1 MADKIRIFVISAFI
15 IVLFSSNLFA
25 QEEKNPE
32 ITLRTPYNT
41 MLIHLAYLQKD
52 NYQPGKAARALNVQD
67 PTSKKAKK
75 LAAQLKKI
83 YDARGLFVMLEDIP
97 DDPDFRD
104 SVTGKN
110 VYQPFEELPDVFL
123 RKVNG
128 KWRYSKETIANI
140 PELYD
145 QTFPVEFD
153 FIFEYFPEFV
163 YKKFLGMQIWK
174 YIGLLIYFILG
185 FVLYR
190 VFAWFFGILLIAFSN
205 KLKRPR
211 IQDLANNF
219 IKPVARPLSLLL
231 ILWMVS
237 IFQPALQLPVTLSLI
252 INYAI
257 RGLIPLT
264 ITIIAFRLAD
274 FFKDFI
280 RILASKT
287 RTTVDDNLVP
297 LLGKTFKIVVV
308 IFGAIFILQSVGI
321 QITALIA
328 GVSIGG
334 LAIALAAQ
342 DTIKHFFGSLT
353 IFTDQPF
360 EVGDWIIFDG
370 GEGMVEEVGI
380 RSTRIR
386 TFYNSLISIPN
397 GKLADSKID
406 NMGRRRYRRYV
417 AKLSITYDTPPEKI
431 DAFVKGLRK
440 IVDTHPGTWKDYYQ
454 VHLNDFGD
462 SAIQILFYIFFDAA
476 DWTKEL
482 EGRHQVIYEIIKLAS
497 ELKVRFAFPTQT
509 VHIEDFPEKQP
520 KTPGHDIQE
529 ASMETDLKKF
539 EDRMRDNYGKIEKK

>member
-1 MADKIRIFVISAFI
+1 MADKIRIFALMLFILISFPPDAH
-15 IVLFSSNLFA
+15 A
-25 QEEKNPE
+25 QEDDDFE
-32 ITLRTPYNT
+32 ITLQTPYNAVRT
-41 MLIHLAYLQKD
+41 HLAFLQKN
-52 NYQPGKAARALNVQD
+52 NYQPEKAAQALNVQD
-67 PTSKKAKK
+67 PSSSRAKE
-75 LAAQLKKI
+75 LAIKLKKI
-83 YDARGLFVMLEDIP
+83 YDARGLFIIVEDIP
-97 DDPDFRD
+97 RDPNFRD
-104 SVTGKN
+104 TVTGKN
-110 VYQPFEELPDVFL
+110 VYQLFEEMPDVFL

-128 KWRYSKETIANI
+128 KWRYSKETLASI
-140 PELYD
+140 PSLYD
-145 QTFPVEFD
+145 ETFPVEFD
-153 FIFEYFPEFV
+153 FIFEYFPEFA
-163 YKKFLGMQIWK
+163 YKKFLGMQVWK
-174 YIGLLIYFILG
+174 YIGLALYIVIA

-190 VFAWFFGILLIAFSN
+190 IFAWFFGILLIAFSN

-211 IQDLANNF
+211 IQNLANNF
-219 IKPVARPLSLLL
+219 IKPIARPLSLLL
-231 ILWMVS
+231 ILWIIS

-257 RGLIPLT
+257 RGLVPLT

-280 RILASKT
+280 WILASKT
-287 RTTVDDNLVP
+287 QTTVDDNLVP

-308 IFGAIFILQSVGI
+308 VFGAIFILQSVGI

-431 DAFVKGLRK
+431 DAFVKGMRK
-440 IVDTHPGTWKDYYQ
+440 IVDTHPATWKDYYQ

-529 ASMETDLKKF
+529 SSMETDLKKF